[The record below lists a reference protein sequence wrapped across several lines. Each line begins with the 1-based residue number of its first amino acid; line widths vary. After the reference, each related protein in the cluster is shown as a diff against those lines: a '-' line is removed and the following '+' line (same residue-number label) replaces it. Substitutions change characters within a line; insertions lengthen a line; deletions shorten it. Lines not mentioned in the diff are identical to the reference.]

1 MRSFL
6 ICVVVLCFS
15 TLSLGQVLAPQ
26 AEELSFRYRAEF
38 LFSPQDFT
46 PEDARS
52 SQAMAQLHAS
62 HLFGLMHS
70 RGMSESFGLDY
81 DMVGGI
87 GSPRAPVIVTAQRAT
102 TAGDRRE
109 GKIRVAYEAQGKML
123 VHSTVARR
131 ILRAGHLE
139 WSLPKDISDI
149 YDKKC
154 TDTYYQDLGDFWYF
168 WDPFRAGCEYLAE
181 EKSDQVVIE
190 FKPTRQIDRNV
201 SPRLDLL
208 RGANGNGTEFSV
220 FTIFGYN
227 IAPSP
232 EKARKSRDEGRQNYR
247 ALSAY
252 YKASGFRLVEK
263 RFEGIDQ
270 FEVWSKE
277 LEVQGRLVQ
286 AQVTHVL
293 ADSGVD
299 AQADTFA
306 QVFKEA
312 VETGDVVIYAG
323 HSGLGGNLDIPGL
336 EARVG
341 KFQFQHGKRQIFFFE
356 SCSSYSYYL
365 ETFAAEKT
373 KARIDIV
380 TNGLSSYFHTG
391 APVIQAFLDVFWDGR
406 IKDKKWLEL
415 LKQVEAPLQ
424 GGSYLLNVGGL

>member
-1 MRSFL
+1 MRSVL
-6 ICVVVLCFS
+6 LCVALLYFS
-15 TLSLGQVLAPQ
+15 TLSLAQVLAPQ
-26 AEELSFRYRAEF
+26 AQELSFKFRAEF
-38 LFSPQDFT
+38 LFSPQDFD
-46 PEDARS
+46 PQDARS
-52 SQAMAQLHAS
+52 SEAMAQLHAS
-62 HLFGLMHS
+62 HLFGMMHS

-81 DMVGGI
+81 DLVGGI
-87 GSPRAPVIVTAQRAT
+87 GSPRAPMVVSAQRAT
-102 TAGDRRE
+102 TGADRRE
-109 GKIRVAYEAQGKML
+109 GKIRVSYEAQGKML

-131 ILRAGHLE
+131 ILKTGRLE
-139 WSLPKDISDI
+139 WPLPKDISDI
-149 YDKKC
+149 YDKNC

-181 EKSDQVVIE
+181 EKSNQVVIE

-201 SPRLDLL
+201 TPRLDLL
-208 RGANGNGTEFSV
+208 RGANGNGAEFSV

-227 IAPSP
+227 KAPAP
-232 EKARKSRDEGRQNYR
+232 EKARRSRDEGRQNYK
-247 ALSAY
+247 AMSEY
-252 YKASGFRLVEK
+252 YKASGFKLVDKRLN
-263 RFEGIDQ
+263 GIDQ
-270 FEVWSKE
+270 VEIWSQE
-277 LEVQGRLVQ
+277 LTIQGRLVQ
-286 AQVTHVL
+286 AKITHVL

-299 AQADTFA
+299 AEADTFA
-306 QVFKEA
+306 QVFKDA

-336 EARVG
+336 EARAG

-365 ETFAAEKT
+365 ENFAAEKT

-406 IKDKKWLEL
+406 IKDLKWLEL